1 MKGGGRYQAGAQKL
15 SACLT
20 LAALALAGAAGCSS
34 SPSADYLKAL
44 ASDQANVCVRVTLPQ
59 GSLAVNRANCQNCSV
74 TCGQDGSMTVSSPGT
89 SQPTVVTP
97 SGPNAIIMVPK

>member
-1 MKGGGRYQAGAQKL
+1 MRRL
-15 SACLT
+15 L
-20 LAALALAGAAGCSS
+20 LASLVLAGCSS

-44 ASDQANVCVRVTLPQ
+44 GSDPANVCVRVTLPQ

-74 TCGQDGSMTVSSPGT
+74 TCGQDGSMVVSSPGN

-97 SGPNAIIMVPK
+97 AGPNAIIMVPK